1 MDTPQTIETDNL
13 AERIAGRRG
22 WVLLGLAL
30 LAMLPRAICA
40 WRLDAF
46 CYDAYYY
53 FYVADLLERGNPE
66 PLLTA
71 FDLNIYPVILAVLHA
86 AGLAWMT
93 AAKLWGV
100 LVCSLLVLPLYGTT
114 RRMFDDTIAL
124 MVCGLYAVHPEMIEY
139 AAEPI
144 RDPTYWFLMTLY
156 LYAILRAWQEQS
168 WLWFIASGFV
178 FALAAHTRIEGWFL
192 LAIPAWWFVRD
203 WRKRVPGRV
212 KLFFGSSASLA
223 ITPALILLVNVTL
236 LSDQPQPH
244 YGRIIR
250 HLTQLETSIATEQT
264 AVRPPLVQLPLA
276 TTPFPGTAAA
286 SFDPNEAT
294 AHPSSRER
302 AVHYVNGFLETCG
315 YFNALLLLFGC
326 IYCYR
331 LRVSQR
337 DLVGIYG
344 TCFITAT
351 AVWMFYSQ
359 HGVTNDRY
367 FLSNIL
373 LLMPLQAMGFL
384 QAVDWLQNFRE
395 SRGRATNRTAAIVW
409 TFGIL
414 AAICLIDTFTGRHKR
429 REDDIALANWIA
441 KQPGG
446 SSSLLVD
453 RAAMRIGFH
462 TRGGMP
468 PVLKGHDHL
477 MRRFGEH
484 PPEWIIVSRS
494 RCDLRA
500 SAVPLFTQDAWKL
513 GWDPVDIS
521 QFCYASRQH
530 YVFRRTRP
538 RAAAAEM
545 ARRRRYH

>member
-1 MDTPQTIETDNL
+1 MDTPLTTESDNL

-22 WVLLGLAL
+22 WVLLGLLL
-30 LAMLPRAICA
+30 LAMLPRAIAA

-53 FYVADLLERGNPE
+53 LYVADFLQRGNPV
-66 PLLTA
+66 PLLAA
-71 FDLNIYPVILAVLHA
+71 FDLNIYPVILAALHS

-100 LVCSLLVLPLYGTT
+100 LVCTLLVLPLYGVT
-114 RRMFDDTIAL
+114 RRMFGDKIAL
-124 MVCGLYAVHPEMIEY
+124 IVCGLYAVHPEMIEY

-156 LYAILRAWQEQS
+156 LYAILRAWREQS
-168 WLWFIASGFV
+168 WPWFIAAGFV
-178 FALAAHTRIEGWFL
+178 FALAAHTRLEGWFL

-203 WRKRVPGRV
+203 WRERVPGRV
-212 KLFFGSSASLA
+212 KLLFGSSASLA

-244 YGRIIR
+244 YGRIIH
-250 HLTQLETSIATEQT
+250 HLSQLETDTATQQS
-264 AVRPPLVQLPLA
+264 AARRPLVQFPLA
-276 TTPFPGTAAA
+276 TMQFHGTAAA
-286 SFDPNEAT
+286 AFDRDEAT
-294 AHPSSRER
+294 AHPSSCDR

-315 YFNALLLLFGC
+315 YFNAILLLFGC

-331 LRVSQR
+331 RRVSQR
-337 DLVGIYG
+337 DVIGIYV
-344 TCFITAT
+344 TCCITAI

-373 LLMPLQAMGFL
+373 LMMPLQALGFL
-384 QAVDWLQNFRE
+384 QAIDWLQSFRE
-395 SRGRATNRTAAIVW
+395 SRGRATNRTAAIGWV
-409 TFGIL
+409 FAIL
-414 AAICLIDTFTGRHKR
+414 ATICLIDTFTGRHKR

-441 KQPGG
+441 NQPGG
-446 SSSLLVD
+446 SSSLFVD

-462 TRGGMP
+462 TRSEMP

-477 MRRFGEH
+477 MRRFGEQ

-494 RCDLRA
+494 RCDLRT
-500 SAVPLFTQDAWKL
+500 SSVPLFTHDARQL

-521 QFCYASRQH
+521 QFRYASRQH

-538 RAAAAEM
+538 QAAAAEM
-545 ARRRRYH
+545 ERRRR